1 MNTAFIGLDYIVDI
15 THEEGK
21 LAKGSAHVLDETQI
35 GRVNQTL
42 ALARSKDWLTVLV
55 KVGFAAGYVNQP
67 KNSPFFGGAHTAG
80 ALALGTPGTDFHP
93 GIRADLADLVVVK
106 PRVSPFYGTEL
117 EAALRA
123 RRIERVILGG
133 VSTAWAVQAAA
144 RDAHDRDYQVVV
156 VEDLCAAATE
166 AQHESSLEL
175 LRLIASVVKAEE
187 LGTYDRSLPRD

>member
-1 MNTAFIGLDYIVDI
+1 MNTAFIGLDYIFDI
-15 THEEGK
+15 IHEEGK
-21 LAKGSAHVLDETQI
+21 LARGSAHVLDEAQI
-35 GRVNQTL
+35 GRVNQ
-42 ALARSKDWLTVLV
+42 ALAIARAKGWLTVLV

-67 KNSPFFGGAHTAG
+67 KNSPIFGSAHTTG
-80 ALALGTPGTDFHP
+80 ALALGTPGTDFHS

-123 RRIERVILGG
+123 RRIERVVLGG

-166 AQHESSLEL
+166 AQHEASMEL
-175 LRLIASVVKAEE
+175 LRRIAWVVKTEE
-187 LGTYDRSLPRD
+187 LETL